1 MTAFQRLAPIRQQ
14 VAIAGRVTD
23 ARSHRALA
31 GVLVQITAAPA
42 EFSSSLRI
50 RATQHGDRWD
60 AMVVRPDRTRTASDG
75 HFHFCDL
82 PPGQY
87 TLTASLPGRGSRYG
101 TADAQATVSST
112 EVVTADLALSPTRV
126 EGRVTA
132 AAGQTPV
139 LLAQVRVKG
148 SGEQTFTDADGN
160 YVLAGLEGGTRT
172 VVVSAEGYKSHD
184 ATVQLH
190 PAGTVQ
196 RIDVALDK

>member
-14 VAIAGRVTD
+14 VSIAGRVTD
-23 ARSHRALA
+23 ARSQRALA
-31 GVLVQITAAPA
+31 GVLVEITAGPA

-60 AMVVRPDRTRTASDG
+60 AMVGRPDRARTASDG

-87 TLTASLPGRGSRYG
+87 TLTASLPRGGSRYG
-101 TADAQATVSST
+101 TADVQATVSST
-112 EVVTADLALSPTRV
+112 EVVAADLTLSPTRV
-126 EGRVTA
+126 EGRITA
-132 AAGQTPV
+132 SAGQEPL
-139 LLAQVRVKG
+139 LLAEVRVKG

-160 YVLAGLEGGTRT
+160 YVLAGLEAGART
-172 VVVSAEGYKSHD
+172 VVVSADGYKSRD

-196 RIDVALDK
+196 RIDVTLDR